1 MEDEDLTGKIIA
13 CAYAVHN
20 SLGAGFLESVYQKAL
35 AIELTKQGLSGV
47 LEKKV
52 PVYYEGELVGDFRA
66 DMVVEDRVIV
76 EIKAVEKLATPHE
89 VQLVNYLVATNT
101 PIGLL
106 INFGSK
112 SVEIKRKYRDPKPTE
127 TTD

>member
-35 AIELTKQGLSGV
+35 AIELAKQGLSGV
-47 LEKKV
+47 MEKKV
-52 PVYYEGELVGDFRA
+52 PVYYEGNLVGDFRA
-66 DMVVEDRVIV
+66 DLVVEDRVIV
-76 EIKAVEKLATPHE
+76 ETKAVNSLAAPHE

-106 INFGSK
+106 INFGNQ
-112 SVEIKRKYRDPKPTE
+112 SVEIKRKYKDTKPTQP
-127 TTD
+127 TD